1 MKKFVLFLLLASPLL
16 VWAQADDMYYV
27 PKKETKVN
35 TAKSA
40 NDFYFAEDENPVDED
55 CYSYETDGY
64 AGETEFAYYTNDLY
78 EVMDDYT
85 YSNRIIRFQ
94 SPRRLLSSSLYWDLK
109 YNCGINDWLVYDDG
123 YSVYVYPTANNL
135 YYNNP
140 YNHWWNWN
148 AYHYWNYPYY
158 SYYNHWHRYDY
169 CWHNPH
175 WYNHHHTNVSC
186 YPSFRNCEV
195 PTNGSIASNR
205 GARREQQARTTVGN
219 TNPRRQQQA
228 RTTVGSTN
236 PRRQQQA
243 RTTVGSINSRRE
255 QIAGATAGRANPRRQ
270 QQVRNVVTANTQRR
284 QQQVRT
290 TAKSS
295 GTKGQSSS
303 NGSVRRSE
311 NKTSGNSSSGYSRPS
326 STSVSRSSGSAGSGS
341 RSGGNRNS
349 GGGSRSSSGARSGG
363 SRR

>member
-175 WYNHHHTNVSC
+175 WYNHHHTNVSW

-228 RTTVGSTN
+228 RTTVGST
-236 PRRQQQA
+236 
-243 RTTVGSINSRRE
+243 NSRRE

-341 RSGGNRNS
+341 RSGGSRNS

>member
-228 RTTVGSTN
+228 RTTVGS
-236 PRRQQQA
+236 
-243 RTTVGSINSRRE
+243 INSRRE
-255 QIAGATAGRANPRRQ
+255 QIVGATAGRANPRRQ